1 LKKGQ
6 KEAIVCRERR
16 SERIAMRNTRD
27 FGMIGMGSIAILLFS
42 VAPALAKDGRAP
54 RPEAF
59 KKLVDCRAIADN
71 SARLACYDAQ
81 VAKLDEAESKKE
93 LVIVDTEE
101 VKKARKGLFGLSLP
115 DLGGLFGAKEEG
127 EDDSQGL
134 SEISSTVKTIA
145 TNKAGKW
152 AFTIADGARWVQTDT
167 TSIRT
172 PKVGQPIRI
181 RRAALGSYFA
191 NIGEARAIRV
201 MRTN

>member
-1 LKKGQ
+1 MKTT
-6 KEAIVCRERR
+6 I
-16 SERIAMRNTRD
+16 N
-27 FGMIGMGSIAILLFS
+27 FGMIGMGGVALLLFS
-42 VAPALAKDGRAP
+42 VAPATAKEMKAA
-54 RPEAF
+54 RPEVF
-59 KKLVDCRAIADN
+59 KKLVDCRAITENA
-71 SARLACYDAQ
+71 ARLACYDAQ

-127 EDDSQGL
+127 EDDSRGL
-134 SEISSTVKTIA
+134 SEIESTVKTLG

-152 AFTIADGARWVQTDT
+152 VFTIADGARWAQTDT

-172 PKVGQPIRI
+172 PKVGQPVRI
-181 RRAALGSYFA
+181 RRAAMGSFFA